1 LILIAAI
8 VIGALAAYAV
18 VTYVGGIE
26 DRAND
31 NARRVPVVRISGDIP
46 RGMRGQ
52 EAIDQNLIEESEI
65 AAEFLPET
73 AVSPNALDTILAKA
87 AVADLATGQ
96 VLVENMFVDPV
107 DSQITAARRIA
118 DGNVAVTIS
127 VDDVRGV
134 AGLIVPGD
142 FVNVMVA
149 QDTGLCGTGAA
160 PGEGQPQ
167 PQAQGGQAGLAVS
180 AVLCRQA
187 RMLYQSAQVLFIDNS
202 PIPLPGEAAAAEAS
216 TDPNAETTSINTGL
230 ITLQV
235 PAFASQL
242 LASVPTDGFYLTL
255 LPQTYTPQVIP
266 QVDPFITLLPGEDGA
281 QLTPYGPAGL
291 PADENP

>member
-1 LILIAAI
+1 MILIAAI

-31 NARRVPVVRISGDIP
+31 NARRVPVVRIAGDIP

-52 EAIDQNLIEESEI
+52 EAIDANLIEESEI
-65 AAEFLPET
+65 ASEFLPET
-73 AVSPNALDTILAKA
+73 AIAPEALDTILAKA

-96 VLVENMFVDPV
+96 VLVENMFVDPI

-118 DGNVAVTIS
+118 DNNVAITIS

-149 QDTGLCGTGAA
+149 QDTGLCGTQETEGGG
-160 PGEGQPQ
+160 GEQ
-167 PQAQGGQAGLAVS
+167 PQAGS
-180 AVLCRQA
+180 VLCRTA
-187 RMLYQSAQVLFIDNS
+187 RMLFQQVQVLFIDTS
-202 PIPLPGEAAAAEAS
+202 PIPLPGEAAAAAS
-216 TDPNAETTSINTGL
+216 TDDAAAATTTQVNTGL
-230 ITLQV
+230 ITFQV
-235 PAFASQL
+235 PPAAAQL
-242 LASVPTDGFYLTL
+242 LASVPADGFYLTL
-255 LPQTYTPQVIP
+255 LPQTYVPQAVP
-266 QVDPFITLLPGEDGA
+266 QIDPNIALLPGEDPS
-281 QLTPYGPAGL
+281 LMTPYGPNGL
-291 PADENP
+291 PSDETP